1 MIKLYSP
8 DKMVGIYREEFSY
21 QYFVI
26 RKAWRL

>member
-1 MIKLYSP
+1 MIELYSP

-26 RKAWRL
+26 CKD